1 MSQYFD
7 VGDETLW
14 NPSNGAARLFLR
26 QVAVYEA
33 ELGVPSG
40 VGEMVNDECQIDPG
54 AYGRF
59 VNTLVAWHHGTHHRI
74 IHTLSRG
81 FVATALAL
89 ANRAGAEVRF
99 PEAGADGGLEGR
111 ADVQVPVPARPRTEW
126 EEHLREQAEA
136 VERAMPR

>member
-33 ELGVPSG
+33 ELGIPSG
-40 VGEMVNDECQIDPG
+40 VGEMVNDECQVDPG
-54 AYGRF
+54 AYERF
-59 VNTLVAWHHGTHHRI
+59 VNALVEWHYKTHHRI
-74 IHTLSRG
+74 IHALSRG

-99 PEAGADGGLEGR
+99 PDAADHDLLEGR
-111 ADVQVPVPARPRTEW
+111 TDVQVPVPAQERSEW
-126 EEHLREQAEA
+126 DEHLREQAKA
-136 VERAMPR
+136 IERAMPC